1 MRRLWLTGCQVRA
14 CLSAPWSL
22 GKVNVPL
29 NQTSGRPSP
38 LSAGRCCSLPAEFK
52 VHSHLLP
59 ETYPEPQNGGR
70 YALIK
75 LSWSGFDSRWWWGPA
90 MKRLYALKMSPFQL
104 HGIVHVSD
112 ARGGFL
118 FIDFHKI
125 YFIYR
130 CHCTLK
136 MILIIQLETVK
147 HMRFGRCRL
156 YSSSRLFWNLERK
169 FLLWIQFLF
178 GWRSIWLLFFFSQP
192 GIKAYSIKELFLNM
206 FF

>member
-1 MRRLWLTGCQVRA
+1 MRRLWLAGCQVRA

-29 NQTSGRPSP
+29 NQTSGKPSP

-59 ETYPEPQNGGR
+59 QTYPEPQNGGG

-75 LSWSGFDSRWWWGPA
+75 LSWGGFDSRLWWGLV
-90 MKRLYALKMSPFQL
+90 MKRLYALKMSPSQL
-104 HGIVHVSD
+104 HGIMHVSD

-118 FIDFHKI
+118 FIDFHKV

-130 CHCTLK
+130 VSLHIKDDFNTMKAWSTWDLGDAVFSAHPF
-136 MILIIQLETVK
+136 ILEPWEEISMMGTISLRMKK
-147 HMRFGRCRL
+147 HL
-156 YSSSRLFWNLERK
+156 VA
-169 FLLWIQFLF
+169 FL
-178 GWRSIWLLFFFSQP
+178 SPP
-192 GIKAYSIKELFLNM
+192 GIKRCSIKELLL
-206 FF
+206 FFKICF